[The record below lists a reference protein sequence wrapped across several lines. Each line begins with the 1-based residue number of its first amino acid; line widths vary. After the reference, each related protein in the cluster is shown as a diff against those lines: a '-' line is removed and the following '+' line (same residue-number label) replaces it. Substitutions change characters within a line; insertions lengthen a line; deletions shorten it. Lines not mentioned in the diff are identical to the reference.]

1 MSSFFRSLLK
11 SKSDM
16 TTPSS
21 TSASGSTSERDN
33 VHNNNNNN
41 EPNNQHDGN
50 NDNDDHHRQ
59 CLTDNIY
66 EAQARVLLNQA
77 RTAHAL
83 GNLDDSLHLYSES
96 IQLLM
101 EIYRSEPESSS
112 VKAALYTLMES
123 NMNEAENIK
132 KEIRERDHLIEH
144 VRNLPPAVV
153 RPPMPPAAA
162 SSSSPRT
169 TNTNIPD
176 NFDYS
181 AAGRSQP
188 SSQQKSTYNP
198 KLNPL
203 GGVPIGGVNNK
214 KTNNNRTTTATTNN
228 PTKPSSSSSPSTT
241 NTKTN
246 KESGGKDNEYTS
258 QIMDEILDKSPGI
271 HWEDIA
277 GLAFA
282 KQTLQEAVILPNLR
296 PDLFTG
302 LRSPP
307 KGVLLFGP
315 PGKKNEK
322 TIFLYSLSSF
332 LSCVCLLYYYLI
344 FKIVFSLKVIVAYFF
359 PFSFFIF
366 LFDYFRF

>member
-33 VHNNNNNN
+33 IHNNNNNN
-41 EPNNQHDGN
+41 ESNNQPDNQN
-50 NDNDDHHRQ
+50 NNNNDDHHRH

-77 RTAHAL
+77 HTAHAL

-112 VKAALYTLMES
+112 VKGALYTLMES
-123 NMNEAENIK
+123 NMNEAEDIK
-132 KEIRERDHLIEH
+132 KEVRERDHLIEQ
-144 VRNLPPAVV
+144 VRNLPAAVV

-162 SSSSPRT
+162 ASSPRT
-169 TNTNIPD
+169 KNNNNIPD
-176 NFDYS
+176 NFDYT
-181 AAGRSQP
+181 AGRSQP
-188 SSQQKSTYNP
+188 SSSQQKSTYNP

-203 GGVPIGGVNNK
+203 GGVPIGGGVQK
-214 KTNNNRTTTATTNN
+214 KTNNNRTTTNN
-228 PTKPSSSSSPSTT
+228 PTKPSSSSSSSTT
-241 NTKTN
+241 NNNANTKSN
-246 KESGGKDNEYTS
+246 KESGGGKDNEYTS

-315 PGKKNEK
+315 PGKIIITFNS
-322 TIFLYSLSSF
+322 FFWFACLVF
-332 LSCVCLLYYYLI
+332 LSCATFV
-344 FKIVFSLKVIVAYFF
+344 V
-359 PFSFFIF
+359 
-366 LFDYFRF
+366 